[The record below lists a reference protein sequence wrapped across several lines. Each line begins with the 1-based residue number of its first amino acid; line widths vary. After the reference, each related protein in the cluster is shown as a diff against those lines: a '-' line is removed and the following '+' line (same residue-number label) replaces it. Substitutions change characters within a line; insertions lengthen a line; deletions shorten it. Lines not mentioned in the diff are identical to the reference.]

1 MNNVEIQRILNNYY
15 DYIDI
20 YIYIYVYIYM
30 YIYIY
35 IYLYTC
41 TISKYQELYGIIMII
56 YTYYIVIYT

>member
-1 MNNVEIQRILNNYY
+1 MNYVEIQRMLNNYY

-20 YIYIYVYIYM
+20 YIYM
-30 YIYIY
+30 YIY